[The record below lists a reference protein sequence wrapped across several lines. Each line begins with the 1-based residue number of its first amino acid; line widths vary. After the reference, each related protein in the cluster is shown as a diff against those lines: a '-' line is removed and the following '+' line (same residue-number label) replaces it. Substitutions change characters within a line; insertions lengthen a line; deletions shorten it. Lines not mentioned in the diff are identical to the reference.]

1 MKIKDLK
8 QPYRAL
14 AEMRREQQINSEL
27 FRKEVQYT
35 KGFEKDSLLKNAFCW
50 NVAREGSFWW
60 YDLDN
65 GKLPG
70 IPAES
75 LAELKE
81 WQNKKQFF
89 DCKGDIDKEGQ
100 CFCNKD
106 YEATVIAE
114 QPKEEP
120 NDKLFQAAV
129 AAMQGLLST
138 NLFLVNEAERIAQM
152 SWEQA
157 EALINEGKKRGHL

>member
-1 MKIKDLK
+1 MKIQDLQ

-81 WQNKKQFF
+81 WQ
-89 DCKGDIDKEGQ
+89 KEHPE
-100 CFCNKD
+100 

-114 QPKEEP
+114 QPNDFDTPFNTKALSPQDEP
-120 NDKLFQAAV
+120 NDKLFQAAL
-129 AAMQGLLST
+129 AAMQGILAGALSKEGKIKT
-138 NLFLVNEAERIAQM
+138 EEAANWAWDAAQD
-152 SWEQA
+152 
-157 EALINEGKKRGHL
+157 LINEGKKRGHL